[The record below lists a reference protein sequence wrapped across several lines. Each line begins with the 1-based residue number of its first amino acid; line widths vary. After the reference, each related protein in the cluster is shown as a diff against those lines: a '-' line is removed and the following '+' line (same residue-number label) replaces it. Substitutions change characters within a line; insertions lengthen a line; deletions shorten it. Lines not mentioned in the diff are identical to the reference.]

1 MDTRGKREREWECH
15 GMPTN
20 ELQRQC
26 IETMHSWKRLH
37 RRSIPI
43 GFTRQDFAFLRTIDD
58 FHMQH
63 PDAVGI
69 YVNDLAEMRQVSKS
83 AASKMLQ
90 NLEQR
95 GLIER
100 VVDPNNRRKT
110 FVRMTPKGHR
120 FGRHQRESVDAFLQ
134 RVADRIGEQRMCEIL
149 AGIRELS
156 EAMMEE
162 LESLQNDNR
171 PQEETEE
178 TQCDPFSKT

>member
-1 MDTRGKREREWECH
+1 MCKRGERESDAHE
-15 GMPTN
+15 MPEN
-20 ELQRQC
+20 NINQMC
-26 IETMHSWKRLH
+26 IEAMHSWKQLH

-43 GFTRQDFAFLRTIDD
+43 GFTRQDFAFMRTIDE
-58 FHMQH
+58 FHMHH

-69 YVNDLAEMRQVSKS
+69 YVNDLAEIRQVSKS

-110 FVRMTPKGHR
+110 FVRMTESGQK
-120 FGRHQRESVDAFLQ
+120 FGREHRENADAFIQ
-134 RVADRIGEQRMCEIL
+134 RVAERIGEQRMCEIL
-149 AGIRELS
+149 EGIRELFD
-156 EAMMEE
+156 AMMEE
-162 LESLQNDNR
+162 IEALQ
-171 PQEETEE
+171 PKTETEE